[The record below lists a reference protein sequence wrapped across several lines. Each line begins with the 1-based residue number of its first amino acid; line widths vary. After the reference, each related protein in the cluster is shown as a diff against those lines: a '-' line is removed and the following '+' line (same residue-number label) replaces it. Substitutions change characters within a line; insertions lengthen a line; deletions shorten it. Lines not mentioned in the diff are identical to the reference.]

1 MQNILLILYIKMNRK
16 FVLNYAFYQIF
27 LKKHLIFYVF
37 HLYYLSK
44 FYLNIN
50 FIKLKIKY
58 FQHLQ
63 H

>member
-16 FVLNYAFYQIF
+16 FVLNYAFYQLF
-27 LKKHLIFYVF
+27 LKQHLIFYVL

-44 FYLNIN
+44 FHLNTN
-50 FIKLKIKY
+50 FIKLKLKY